1 MFGAVFY
8 LPPPRALNYMV
19 ASLWRGPTLVLQG
32 VLDPLNDAAGRA
44 QQLKELC
51 PNVQL
56 QLLQAGH
63 CPHDEVPEQV
73 NEGLLVFAEQF
84 VPPPQDEPPAAAE
97 EHQQNGRSYDSSRDE
112 GSSAPGQQVAA
123 RR

>member
-1 MFGAVFY
+1 VFGAVFY

-19 ASLWRGPTLVLQG
+19 SSLWRGPTLVLQG

-44 QQLKELC
+44 AQLKELC

-56 QLLQAGH
+56 LLLQAGH

-73 NEGLLVFAEQF
+73 NAGLLDFAEQF
-84 VPPPQDEPPAAAE
+84 MPVPQDEPATAAAG
-97 EHQQNGRSYDSSRDE
+97 HPQNGRSYDSSRDE
-112 GSSAPGQQVAA
+112 GSSTPGQQVAA